1 MKATLGG
8 RAAACPPSNGPAQSC
23 GSCTWEGEAAACPPS
38 VLHAKDAGQP
48 CGGCGR
54 LQVFRCRASSCG
66 PAVRG
71 MRTCHAED
79 VRPPRWRC
87 KPPSFPACFA
97 AVNGAGSLG
106 IAPLGPPFPVCF
118 AAVNGGVCMFGCF
131 LAKNGG
137 FCMGSRILQKANP
150 AETPRRLQEMGG
162 FCTMPRC
169 KPPTS
174 LHGNRRSCKPLRS
187 MRGFMQETRRSAWPD
202 ANP

>member
-1 MKATLGG
+1 MPTQ
-8 RAAACPPSNGPAQSC
+8 RPSCKG
-23 GSCTWEGEAAACPPS
+23 
-38 VLHAKDAGQP
+38 
-48 CGGCGR
+48 
-54 LQVFRCRASSCG
+54 CG

-71 MRTCHAED
+71 MRQVASVQMPRVLMRASRAGDADLPCRGCAPSTLE
-79 VRPPRWRC
+79 VQTPP
-87 KPPSFPACFA
+87 FPACFA

-118 AAVNGGVCMFGCF
+118 AAVNGGVCMFGRF

-162 FCTMPRC
+162 VCTMPRC